1 MAYTTINKPS
11 SYFTPTLYTGTGS
24 SQSITTVGFKPDWV
38 WIKDRTS
45 ANNHREYDIIRG
57 ATVELYPNLTDADTT
72 QAQSLT
78 SFNSNGFSLGNLA
91 QVNTNGNNYVSWNWL
106 AANSTTTNTSGTI
119 SSTVSVNQTSGF
131 SIVSYTGTGSVAN
144 VGHGLGVTPACFI
157 TKCRS
162 NAVTSWGMY
171 HQSVGNTAFMELN
184 GTAAKQTNIAY
195 FNNTSPTSS
204 VFTIGTDTINNGNGY
219 TFIAYCFA
227 EVKGFSKFGSYTGN
241 GSSDGTFVY
250 TGFKPAFL
258 LAKSS
263 STANRQWY
271 IVDNKRSTSDGNN
284 VLNKTLAPNQSNDE
298 SWWGTNN
305 YVDFVSN
312 GFKFRDSYD
321 GFNESGGT
329 YIYMA
334 FASSP
339 FVSSK
344 SIPTT
349 AR

>member
-1 MAYTTINKPS
+1 MVIYRQQNNGSNWQVYHKS
-11 SYFTPTLYTGTGS
+11 TGS
-24 SQSITTVGFKPDWV
+24 NLMQLNTTGAVV
-38 WIKDRTS
+38 TS
-45 ANNHREYDIIRG
+45 ATFWPTITSTLVGLSENI
-57 ATVELYPNLTDADTT
+57 
-72 QAQSLT
+72 QAPTYT
-78 SFNSNGFSLGNLA
+78 S
-91 QVNTNGNNYVSWNWL
+91 
-106 AANSTTTNTSGTI
+106 
-119 SSTVSVNQTSGF
+119 
-131 SIVSYTGTGSVAN
+131 
-144 VGHGLGVTPACFI
+144 
-157 TKCRS
+157 
-162 NAVTSWGMY
+162 
-171 HQSVGNTAFMELN
+171 
-184 GTAAKQTNIAY
+184 
-195 FNNTSPTSS
+195 
-204 VFTIGTDTINNGNGY
+204 
-219 TFIAYCFA
+219 IAYCFA